1 MGSSE
6 LTFTPRPDATP
17 EQARNLR
24 ARAWLF
30 VFEAH
35 ARKSP
40 VAGSSARGFSNG
52 TANKEDSA
60 DGRSIP
66 RKA

>member
-1 MGSSE
+1 VNEVRVNRASH
-6 LTFTPRPDATP
+6 RDAAPDQT
-17 EQARNLR
+17 RNLR

-35 ARKSP
+35 TRKNP
-40 VAGSSARGFSNG
+40 VAGPSARGLSNG

-60 DGRSIP
+60 DGQSIP
-66 RKA
+66 QKT